1 MGVRKEVSLSGT
13 VLSLTLSTEPHVPGP
28 GGAHGGVP
36 RKVPSNHR
44 TAGVLSSLLLI
55 PNYRKC
61 TRAAHGG
68 LCQTGSLMWLDY

>member
-1 MGVRKEVSLSGT
+1 M
-13 VLSLTLSTEPHVPGP
+13 PGP
-28 GGAHGGVP
+28 GGVHGGVP